1 MEADNVLSAEFN
13 CNGRQ
18 EAQRD
23 TSRDNRKEQ
32 KDMEEP
38 IKTLQEQISALKFE
52 VHKREFCIKRFEND
66 NESIS
71 FYTGF
76 PNFETVM
83 VCFKFVAN
91 SVQNI
96 SYGKYDKKFLTPHL
110 LSVLVQPGRCLCW
123 MNFFLCLF
131 DCNLG
136 F

>member
-66 NESIS
+66 ND
-71 FYTGF
+71 
-76 PNFETVM
+76 
-83 VCFKFVAN
+83 
-91 SVQNI
+91 NI
-96 SYGKYDKKFLTPHL
+96 VTRFW
-110 LSVLVQPGRCLCW
+110 RW
-123 MNFFLCLF
+123 
-131 DCNLG
+131 NLE
-136 F
+136 